1 MSEELDVALATEN
14 QARELAIVSASRPA
28 TKTGEDRVLLERFR
42 GALERIS
49 VALGM
54 PGSPDLAE
62 DVPRRVEE
70 LLSID
75 DVNWRAR
82 ELRPKVKGPLVT

>member
-1 MSEELDVALATEN
+1 MAAYDAGHLGPVPIRWFT
-14 QARELAIVSASRPA
+14 RE
-28 TKTGEDRVLLERFR
+28 DLLERFR

-54 PGSPDLAE
+54 PGSPDLAV
-62 DVPRRVEE
+62 DVPAVVEE

-82 ELRPKVKGPLVT
+82 ELLREVKDPR

>member
-1 MSEELDVALATEN
+1 MKIWPT
-14 QARELAIVSASRPA
+14 
-28 TKTGEDRVLLERFR
+28 TKTEEDRVLLERFR
-42 GALERIS
+42 SALERIS

-54 PGSPDLAE
+54 PGSPDLAV
-62 DVPRRVEE
+62 DVPRMVEE

-82 ELRPKVKGPLVT
+82 EEAFESWLMRRTQK